1 MIKHKNKLLAIILC
15 LSLIFSLV
23 GCSSSRLQ
31 QETITE
37 NPVGSFYGETKDTI
51 VVHYLDVGQGDCI
64 FIELPNQK
72 VMLIDAGENKNK
84 SKNKIINYIK
94 DLGYQK
100 IDYVVATHPHSDH
113 IGGMNTILNKFTVE
127 NIYLPNKMHNTK
139 MFKTMLDTIIT
150 HEIPLEFI
158 SLGSKILEQQEL
170 SVMVLSPIYEDY
182 SNLNNYSTII
192 KIDYGESEFLF
203 TGDAEILVEEEILFN
218 QIDVDSEV
226 LKVGHHGS
234 NTSSSEEFV
243 EAVSPEIAVIS
254 CGVNNKYN
262 HPNKETLETLRKQR
276 AEIYRTDE
284 VGTIIIEADKEEN
297 FKVFTE
303 K

>member
-1 MIKHKNKLLAIILC
+1 MSKNKNKLLVIILC

-23 GCSSSRLQ
+23 GCSSSQ
-31 QETITE
+31 KQTNTNIESSIGSSYNETT
-37 NPVGSFYGETKDTI
+37 DTI
-51 VVHYLDVGQGDCI
+51 IVHYLDVGQGDCI
-64 FIELPNQK
+64 FIELPNK
-72 VMLIDAGENKNK
+72 EVMLIDAGESK
-84 SKNKIINYIK
+84 SKNKIVNYIK
-94 DLGYQK
+94 TLGYQN
-100 IDYVVATHPHSDH
+100 IDYVVATHPHADH
-113 IGGMNTILNKFTVE
+113 IGSMNTILNKFTIE

-139 MFKTMLDTIIT
+139 MFKTMFNTIINQ
-150 HEIPLEFI
+150 EIPVEFV
-158 SLGSKILEQQEL
+158 SLGSKILEQYDL
-170 SVMVLSPIYEDY
+170 SITVLSPIAENYA
-182 SNLNNYSTII
+182 NLNNYSTII

-203 TGDAEILVEEEILFN
+203 TGDAETLVENELLFN
-218 QIDVDSEV
+218 QVDIDSEI

-234 NTSSSEEFV
+234 NTSSSEDFI

-254 CGVNNKYN
+254 CGINNKYN

-297 FKVFTE
+297 FKVLTE

>member
-1 MIKHKNKLLAIILC
+1 MSKNKNKLLVIILC

-23 GCSSSRLQ
+23 GCSSSQ
-31 QETITE
+31 KQTNTNIESSIGSSYNETT
-37 NPVGSFYGETKDTI
+37 DTI
-51 VVHYLDVGQGDCI
+51 IVHYLDVGQGDCI
-64 FIELPNQK
+64 FIELPNK
-72 VMLIDAGENKNK
+72 EVMLIDAGESK
-84 SKNKIINYIK
+84 SKNKIVNYIK
-94 DLGYQK
+94 TLGYQN
-100 IDYVVATHPHSDH
+100 IDYVVATHPHADH
-113 IGGMNTILNKFTVE
+113 IGSMNTILNKFTIE

-139 MFKTMLDTIIT
+139 MFKTMFNTIINQ
-150 HEIPLEFI
+150 EIPVEFV
-158 SLGSKILEQQEL
+158 SLGSKILEQYDL
-170 SVMVLSPIYEDY
+170 SITVLSPIAENYA
-182 SNLNNYSTII
+182 NLNNYSTII

-203 TGDAEILVEEEILFN
+203 TGDAETLVENELLFN
-218 QIDVDSEV
+218 QVDIDSEI

-254 CGVNNKYN
+254 CGINNKYN

-297 FKVFTE
+297 FKVLTE